1 MASEGQRDRK
11 RDGRRRAAE
20 ARGRAAERRAA
31 LWLRLKGYSILA
43 VRVKLPVGEI
53 DLVARKGR
61 LIAFVEVKA
70 RSQRDVALSS
80 VSLQSWHRISR
91 AAEYWM
97 GQRPKYADFGW
108 RYDLVALA
116 PGRLPH
122 HLKDA
127 WRPGLA

>member
-1 MASEGQRDRK
+1 MPAK
-11 RDGRRRAAE
+11 RQIAE
-20 ARGRAAERRAA
+20 ARGRQAERRAA

-43 VRVKLPVGEI
+43 ARVKLPVGEI
-53 DLVARKGR
+53 DLIARKGR

-70 RSQRDVALSS
+70 RVRQEDALGA
-80 VSLQSWHRISR
+80 VSAASWQRISR

-97 GQRPKYADFGW
+97 GQRPKFGDYGW
-108 RYDLVALA
+108 RYDLIALA

>member
-1 MASEGQRDRK
+1 MPAK
-11 RDGRRRAAE
+11 RQIAE
-20 ARGRAAERRAA
+20 ARGRQAERRAA

-43 VRVKLPVGEI
+43 SRVKLPVGEI

-70 RSQRDVALSS
+70 RARRDDALGAVS
-80 VSLQSWHRISR
+80 VQSWQRIAR
-91 AAEYWM
+91 AAEAWM
-97 GQRPKYADFGW
+97 GQRPKFADYGW
-108 RYDLVALA
+108 RYDIVALA
-116 PGRLPH
+116 PGRLPY

>member
-1 MASEGQRDRK
+1 MPAK
-11 RDGRRRAAE
+11 RQIAE

-43 VRVKLPVGEI
+43 MRVKLPVGEI
-53 DLVARKGR
+53 DLVARKGK

-70 RSQRDVALSS
+70 RARQEDALGAVS
-80 VSLQSWHRISR
+80 VQSWQRIAR
-91 AAEYWM
+91 AAEAWM
-97 GQRPKYADFGW
+97 GQRPKLADYGW
-108 RYDLVALA
+108 RYDIVALA

>member
-1 MASEGQRDRK
+1 MPAK
-11 RDGRRRAAE
+11 RQIAE
-20 ARGRAAERRAA
+20 ARGRQAERRAA

-43 VRVKLPVGEI
+43 SRVKLPVGEI

-70 RSQRDVALSS
+70 RARQDDALGAVS
-80 VSLQSWHRISR
+80 VQSWQRIAR
-91 AAEYWM
+91 AAEAWM
-97 GQRPKYADFGW
+97 GQRPKLAGYGW
-108 RYDLVALA
+108 RYDIIALA

-122 HLKDA
+122 HLRDA

>member
-1 MASEGQRDRK
+1 MPAK
-11 RDGRRRAAE
+11 RQLAE

-43 VRVKLPVGEI
+43 MRVKLPVGEI
-53 DLVARKGR
+53 DLIARKGR

-70 RSQRDVALSS
+70 RARRDDALGVVS
-80 VSLQSWHRISR
+80 VQPWQRISC
-91 AAEYWM
+91 AAEAWM
-97 GQRPKYADFGW
+97 GQRPKFADFGW
-108 RYDLVALA
+108 RYDIIALA
-116 PGRLPH
+116 PGQLPH